1 MTGKFENFSK
11 RPLVR
16 FLIRIKSNLRFVVGA
31 ALMGIGKFTL
41 PLVFPL
47 AFKYVIDVLL
57 NGQTVGN
64 DEIDRLFD
72 AYCARAINLFHLG
85 TTAETKLAIIS
96 LSLLFLYAAQS
107 VASYYRNYW
116 GGIAGNQLIFGLQCD
131 LFAHLQ
137 ELGHSYFDRNPSGAI
152 VSRILNDV
160 LQAQELVSSALI
172 DVWMDA
178 ISLCLVILALFAMDW
193 RLALVA
199 LAIAPVWFVFMRYFS
214 PRIKAVS
221 HQMQEAVENISGEV
235 HERVVGVATVK
246 SFGREEDE
254 VRQFKSRAD
263 GLYARTIAK
272 VKLAAEQEMLIQL
285 LTRSAPIA
293 VIWAGALM
301 ILHGTMTLGTMMAF
315 FTYLGFLYLPLERF
329 SQLSVIVSAST
340 AAIERIFSFL
350 DLKSEIIDH
359 PLAQPFAVRR
369 GSVAFENVSFAYR
382 ARDSS
387 PGRDGSGVIEV
398 LSGIDLNVAGGQ
410 RVALVGRSG
419 AGKTTLANLI
429 PRFYDPV
436 AGRVLIDGKDIRH
449 YTLKCLRSSVS
460 VVTQDALLFSAS
472 IRDNLRYA
480 RPEANSKMLWE
491 AIELANL
498 RDFVQRLPDGINT
511 VIGERG
517 VKISG
522 GQRQRL
528 ALARAFLKD
537 SLIVILD
544 EATSAID
551 FEAENQIHE
560 AMERL
565 MRNRTVFMIA
575 HRLRSATTADLIV
588 VLEHG
593 SVVETGTHDQLL
605 HRVDG
610 VYAQLYREQ
619 VRSLALDLP
628 EPVQTSMPG

>member
-1 MTGKFENFSK
+1 MTGKRAKFSHW
-11 RPLVR
+11 PLAR
-16 FLIRIKSNLRFVVGA
+16 FLICIKPNLRFVIGA

-41 PLVFPL
+41 PLAFPL
-47 AFKYVIDVLL
+47 AFKYVIDILL
-57 NGQTVGN
+57 TKQSARN
-64 DEIDRLFD
+64 DKVDRLFD
-72 AYCARAINLFHLG
+72 AYCRNIIAALHHSPDVQ
-85 TTAETKLAIIS
+85 AKLAVIS
-96 LSLLFLYAAQS
+96 VSLLILYGAQS

-137 ELGHSYFDRNPSGAI
+137 ELAHSYFDHNPSGAV

-160 LQAQELVSSALI
+160 MQAQELVNSALI

-199 LAIAPVWFVFMRYFS
+199 LAIAPVWVVFMRYFS

-221 HQMQEAVENISGEV
+221 HQMQEAVEDISGQV
-235 HERVVGVATVK
+235 HERVMGVATVK
-246 SFGREEDE
+246 SFGREADE
-254 VRQFKSRAD
+254 VRHFKKRAD
-263 GLYARTIAK
+263 GLYANTIVK
-272 VKLAAEQEMLIQL
+272 VKLAAEQEMFIQL

-293 VIWAGALM
+293 VIWVGASM
-301 ILHGTMTLGTMMAF
+301 ILNGTMTLGTMIAF

-329 SQLSVIVSAST
+329 SQLSVIVSASM
-340 AAIERIFSFL
+340 AAIERIFGFL
-350 DLKSEIIDH
+350 DLKSEITDH

-382 ARDSS
+382 PRESS
-387 PGRDGSGVIEV
+387 PGKGNGALCEV
-398 LSGIDLNVAGGQ
+398 LKGINLTLAGGQ

-419 AGKTTLANLI
+419 AGKTTVANLI
-429 PRFYDPV
+429 PRFYDPTV
-436 AGRVLIDGKDIRH
+436 GRVLIDGKDLRH
-449 YTLKCLRSSVS
+449 YTLKSLRSSVS

-472 IRDNLRYA
+472 IHDNLRYA
-480 RPEANSKMLWE
+480 RPDATQKMLWQ
-491 AIELANL
+491 ALELANL
-498 RDFVQRLPDGINT
+498 RDFVERLPDGINT
-511 VIGERG
+511 IIGERG
-517 VKISG
+517 VKVSG

-537 SLIVILD
+537 SLIVVLD
-544 EATSAID
+544 EATSAVD
-551 FEAENQIHE
+551 VEAENQIHE
-560 AMERL
+560 AIERL

-575 HRLRSATTADLIV
+575 HRLRSAMTADLVV

-605 HRVDG
+605 HREDG

-619 VRSLALDLP
+619 LRGLALDLP
-628 EPVQTSMPG
+628 GSAQAHL